1 MVAIYHC
8 SVKVIGRS
16 AGRSAVAAAAYRA
29 GEHLTNEYDGV
40 EHDFTRKNWIEF
52 KEIICPDNAPKEYQD
67 RSQLWNAV
75 EKAEKSSNAQ
85 LAREF
90 EVALPKE
97 MTREQQIEVVET
109 FIKENLV
116 AQGMI
121 ADVAIHNPPIMND
134 RHQPIDLKGN
144 ITTDKDQMQF
154 INPHAHILCTVRP
167 MDQNGK
173 WEKKSS
179 IEYICKKD
187 GEEKVFTADEFK
199 KAKQEGWEKQY
210 LYYMGKKK
218 EYYTA
223 SEAEEKGL
231 KRVNRTPK
239 TTRYGRKNPTVE
251 YWNSKEC
258 LCQWRTQWGKA
269 VNDKFDSMRSDI
281 RIDHRSFK
289 DQGKEEIPTVHMG
302 VSATNMEKRAERE
315 FREGKEEVEFS
326 DVGNLNREIK
336 RSNQFIQKLKETL
349 ERFSDDLQNILN
361 RLKDKLRV
369 KNQEEERLRKKY
381 RIIENSLGMDHDRI
395 IKYENEQKKVKEADD
410 RSNEKIDKWSIELEK
425 CTFLQMRKKNK
436 IQKEIQR
443 EREEIKNREK
453 YLKDVHRMCEF
464 KDKTGYYMAK
474 SQYMKK
480 KKDSETIK
488 ENLDLVKA
496 EKLQIIKEYEKLD
509 DYIKEGKRD
518 KVDKQELQNNEKK
531 RLSR

>member
-1 MVAIYHC
+1 MAIYHC
-8 SVKVIGRS
+8 SVKVIGRN

-29 GEHLTNEYDGV
+29 GEKLTNVYDGV

-52 KEIICPDNAPKEYQD
+52 KEIICPDNAPKEYQE

-97 MTREQQIEVVET
+97 MTRQQQIEVVET

-116 AQGMI
+116 SQGMI
-121 ADVAIHNPPIMND
+121 ADVVIHNPPVMND
-134 RHQPIDLKGN
+134 RHQPIDVNGN
-144 ITTDKDQMQF
+144 VTTDKDQMQF

-167 MDQNGK
+167 IDKNGK
-173 WEKKSS
+173 WEKKSQ

-187 GEEKVFTADEFK
+187 KEEKAFTADEFK
-199 KAKQEGWEKQY
+199 DAKLEGWEKQY

-223 SEAEEKGL
+223 SEAEEKDL

-251 YWNSKEC
+251 YWNSKQC
-258 LCQWRTQWGKA
+258 LYEWRKQWGKI
-269 VNDKFDSMRSDI
+269 VNDKFESMKSNI

-315 FREGKEEVEFS
+315 IKEGKEKVEFS

-336 RSNQFIQKLKETL
+336 RSNRLIQKLKETIEHFSDNLQNVL
-349 ERFSDDLQNILN
+349 ERL
-361 RLKDKLRV
+361 RDKLRA
-369 KNQEEERLRKKY
+369 KNQEEELLRRNYKAL
-381 RIIENSLGMDHDRI
+381 EQVLGMEQDRI
-395 IKYENEQKKVKEADD
+395 TKYEMEQKKVEEADD
-410 RSNEKIDKWSIELEK
+410 RANKKIDKLNIELEK
-425 CTFLQMRKKNK
+425 YTFLQMRKKNK

-443 EREEIKNREK
+443 EKEGIKNREK
-453 YLKDVHRMCEF
+453 YLKDIHRMCEF
-464 KDKTGYYMAK
+464 KDNTEYYLAK

-480 KKDSETIK
+480 MRDSERIK
-488 ENLDLVKA
+488 ENLDLVKE
-496 EKLQIIKEYEKLD
+496 EKLQIIKEYEKLG
-509 DYIKEGKRD
+509 DYIKESKRD
-518 KVDKQELQNNEKK
+518 KRDKEELQDDVKK